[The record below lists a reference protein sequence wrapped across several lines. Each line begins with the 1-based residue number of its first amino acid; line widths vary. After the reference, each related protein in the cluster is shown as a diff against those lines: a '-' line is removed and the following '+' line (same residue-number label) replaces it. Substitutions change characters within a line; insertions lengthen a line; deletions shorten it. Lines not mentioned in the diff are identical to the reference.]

1 MFLREMGTR
10 SRKKVLLDP
19 DAPASTLTSH
29 PDEFFHYELPRII
42 TLRESA
48 RLQSFPDAFVFKG
61 RYTLNGDRRGLDVSR
76 CAQVGNAI
84 PPLLG
89 RAIGAVISRIL
100 DEMDTGTIQSLV
112 DTAHESSGQL
122 FVS

>member
-1 MFLREMGTR
+1 MGTR

-19 DAPASTLTSH
+19 DGPASTLTSH
-29 PDEFFHYELPRII
+29 PDEFFHYGIPRII

-84 PPLLG
+84 PPLVG
-89 RAIGAVISRIL
+89 RALGSVIARIL
-100 DEMDTGTIQSLV
+100 DEMDAGTMQALV
-112 DTAHESSGQL
+112 DSAHEASGQL